1 MTRLRLALAS
11 FLLAATASACAPNL
25 QQKAVPV
32 TAPHAQL
39 DRAALRAKL
48 AARRDEIMQRFLGY
62 REARV
67 YPINNLPGGGFRHV
81 WLDDN
86 GNLCAAATLVSKD
99 WGRDAAIRAGA
110 ANREIKIADVKS
122 GPLADWV
129 LTTGLTHAELVA
141 IQVPGFNEEWNRE
154 RRDDGARQA
163 EVNRLY
169 GIYLDVERQMRSL
182 WDENLDL
189 ATDALMQHPE
199 LARGVLSDRTAGPG
213 IYANPP
219 VG

>member
-1 MTRLRLALAS
+1 MTRLRLVLAS
-11 FLLAATASACAPNL
+11 FVFAAGATACAPGL
-25 QQKAVPV
+25 QQKPTTPV
-32 TAPHAQL
+32 TGQTQL
-39 DRAALRAKL
+39 DRAAVRAKL
-48 AARRDEIMQRFLGY
+48 AARRDEVMKRFLAY

-67 YPINNLPGGGFRHV
+67 YPINTLPGGGFRHV
-81 WLDDN
+81 WLDDS
-86 GNLCAAATLVSKD
+86 GNLCAAATLVSDD

-110 ANREIKIADVKS
+110 ANVEIKIADVKT

-141 IQVPGFNEEWNRE
+141 IQVPGFNERWNE
-154 RRDDGARQA
+154 RQGEAARQL

-169 GIYLDVERQMRSL
+169 GIYIDVERQMRSL

-189 ATDALMQHPE
+189 ATDALMRHPE
-199 LARGVLSDRTAGPG
+199 LARDVLADRTASPG
-213 IYANPP
+213 IYGKAP

>member
-1 MTRLRLALAS
+1 MPRLRLCLAS
-11 FLLAATASACAPNL
+11 FLLAAGASACAPNL
-25 QQKAVPV
+25 QQQKP
-32 TAPHAQL
+32 APIAAHTQI

-48 AARRDEIMQRFLGY
+48 AARREQLVERFLAY

-67 YPINNLPGGGFRHV
+67 YPINYLGGGFRHV
-81 WLDDN
+81 WLDEN

-110 ANREIKIADVKS
+110 ANPEIKIADVKS

-141 IQVPGFNEEWNRE
+141 IQVPGFNEQWNRE
-154 RRDDGARQA
+154 QQQRQV

-169 GIYLDVERQMRSL
+169 GIYIDVERQMRSL

-189 ATDALMQHPE
+189 ATDALMKHPD
-199 LARGVLSDRTAGPG
+199 LARGVLSDRMAGPG
-213 IYANPP
+213 VYGKAP